1 MIPLDKELLKRL
13 PRTFVPAL
21 NEHLHRWDL
30 LFPAEQRALQDQLA
44 YLAKLPA
51 PEFEELFRSI
61 KALEAK
67 MRLPAWEASSAG
79 ISISDTSLLV
89 RSPYYPQW
97 RLEVERAF
105 ARINEALE
113 AAQPRKLLNRLILC
127 VLPAGLP
134 LPAGSPWPRLA
145 AQGQTLRLQDP
156 FGSIQGDFVRALA
169 RGSGPASDPIEQAWV
184 FEAGS
189 ALSRGLGPEGLTALS
204 FDGLA
209 PVRKE
214 FLRRLNLIKK
224 NLRSAD
230 QTYDELRRLD
240 LGPLLG
246 PRLGRQPRLAGFVRD
261 LFLSGNG
268 SMLFANS
275 FVQWGASEAMRRVQP
290 RVVVCHFGI
299 RNRLKP
305 FSSVVL
311 FEDQSRANPAPEQE
325 DPEAS
330 LIDAQILGEYVYLTA
345 ARLPAYQGRTLGLFA
360 AADGG
365 TLLALGPGALPAAPG
380 EGYSASGLAGAVED
394 WMKGLA
400 FSP

>member
-1 MIPLDKELLKRL
+1 MSPLDKELLKRL
-13 PRTFVPAL
+13 PRTFGVAL
-21 NEHLHRWDL
+21 NEQLHRWDL
-30 LFPAEQRALQDQLA
+30 LFPAEQRAIQDQLV
-44 YLAKLPA
+44 YLGKLPA
-51 PEFEELFRSI
+51 PEFEELFRGI

-79 ISISDTSLLV
+79 LSISDTSLLV
-89 RSPYYPQW
+89 RSPYYSQW
-97 RLEVERAF
+97 RAEVEGAF
-105 ARINEALE
+105 TRINDGVE
-113 AAQPRKLLNRLILC
+113 AARPRQPLNRLVVC

-134 LPAGSPWPRLA
+134 RATGTPWPRLA
-145 AQGQTLRLQDP
+145 TQGQTLRLQAP

-169 RGSGPASDPIEQAWV
+169 RGAGPGSDPVERAWV

-189 ALSRGLGPEGLTALS
+189 ALSRGQSPEGLTALS

-209 PVRKE
+209 GVRKE

-230 QTYDELRRLD
+230 QAYEELRRLD

-246 PRLGRQPRLAGFVRD
+246 PRLGRQPRLGGFIRD

-275 FVQWGASEAMRRVQP
+275 FVQWGASEAMRRAQP
-290 RVVVCHFGI
+290 RVVVCQFGI

-311 FEDQSRANPAPEQE
+311 FEDQSRANPVPEQE
-325 DPEAS
+325 DPAAS

-345 ARLPAYQGRTLGLFA
+345 ARLPAYQGRTLGLFGV
-360 AADGG
+360 ADGDSV
-365 TLLALGPGALPAAPG
+365 LALGPEARPIAPE
-380 EGYSASGLAGAVED
+380 EGYSVAGLAGAVLD